1 MELLAPAGNL
11 EKLKTAVLYGANAV
25 YLAGQKFSLRGA
37 SDNFSDSANQYALNP
52 NPSEKYSF
60 TPGKRFP

>member
-11 EKLKTAVLYGANAV
+11 DKLKTAVLYGANAV

-37 SDNFSDSANQYALNP
+37 SDNFS
-52 NPSEKYSF
+52 
-60 TPGKRFP
+60 GKPA